1 MEEAVHCGELPEDY
15 LLQLGGGQAELRP
28 QPHPRPQQ
36 GRRPRITP
44 IFFLYGKKNWSP
56 RVYLILLSC

>member
-1 MEEAVHCGELPEDY
+1 MQAARLEEAVHCGELQEDH

-36 GRRPRITP
+36 GRQPR
-44 IFFLYGKKNWSP
+44 
-56 RVYLILLSC
+56 LLLCFCHARLSDPVPHS